1 MKCPYC
7 NNEVRDGAKH
17 CGQCGASLV
26 PAKKDSK
33 STIIAIVI
41 AGAIAVAVIAF
52 VLKGLSNN
60 KNTSN
65 TEPSDTAPVSTVSY
79 STVAAPTAAPDTQ
92 EADDTSALNEEKLI
106 YDHNDIKIY
115 YVSFTEKYLPKFT
128 FRIENNSDYDILL
141 STDNESVNDYMITT
155 IIVKDVAA
163 GKKATAEMVFY
174 DSDLTDNNITKIEKL
189 EFVLKIS
196 QANYYG
202 DSPIDDEKSI
212 VIEF

>member
-17 CGQCGASLV
+17 CGQCGSSLESLKKRNN
-26 PAKKDSK
+26 AK
-33 STIIAIVI
+33 TIIIIICAVI
-41 AGAIAVAVIAF
+41 GIAVIAF
-52 VLKGLSNN
+52 LLNQTTDN
-60 KNTSN
+60 KESTRTAS
-65 TEPSDTAPVSTVSY
+65 TGSHDSDG
-79 STVAAPTAAPDTQ
+79 
-92 EADDTSALNEEKLI
+92 LNEEKII
-106 YDHNDIKIY
+106 YNNNNIKIY
-115 YVSFTEKYLPKFT
+115 YVSYGEKYLPTFT
-128 FRIENNSDYDILL
+128 YRIENNSEYDIFV
-141 STDNESVNDYMITT
+141 SSDNESVNDCMITT
-155 IIVKDVAA
+155 ILLQEVAA
-163 GKKATAEMVFY
+163 GKKATTDMVFY